1 MLIAIR
7 KDIMPK
13 NLMRSVK
20 LVFNHIDGFT
30 LRLSGISLNRFFKSF
45 QIKSWLR
52 DDVIIL
58 PQNYNC
64 YSYEEPLVDVNEA
77 FILHVS
83 VVTVIICVCA

>member
-1 MLIAIR
+1 
-7 KDIMPK
+7 
-13 NLMRSVK
+13 MRSEK
-20 LVFNHIDGFT
+20 LVYHQMDWFS
-30 LRLSGISLNRFFKSF
+30 LMLSGISLIDASKVF
-45 QIKSWLR
+45 QIKSCLR